1 MKHCL
6 TIAFICLSF
15 LGKAQN
21 TSVEKSI
28 NQIQIGVLGTWISNE
43 TRLCNSITLKSEIGF
58 DGGIEYTSFEGVSN
72 GPLYFAA
79 PVFSVSPRWYYNLQS
94 RANKS
99 KSVAGNSANF
109 LSLETSFHPDWFV
122 ISNQSGSSIYN
133 QVSIIPTWG
142 LRRMIGN
149 HFNYEVGAGIGY
161 RHIFTPAF
169 YFDVNEAAF
178 NLILRVGYRL

>member
-58 DGGIEYTSFEGVSN
+58 DGGFEGTGN
-72 GPLYFAA
+72 GTQYVAA

-109 LSLETSFHPDWFV
+109 LSLETSYHPDWFV

>member
-1 MKHCL
+1 MKRYIFL
-6 TIAFICLSF
+6 FTVLIFSISF
-15 LGKAQN
+15 FAQEA
-21 TSVEKSI
+21 SVEKSM

-43 TRLCNSITLKSEIGF
+43 TRLCNTITLKSEIGF
-58 DGGIEYTSFEGVSN
+58 DGGIEYSSFGGVSN

-79 PVFSVSPRWYYNLQS
+79 AVFSVSPRWYYNLQS
-94 RANKS
+94 RAKKS

-109 LSLETSFHPDWFV
+109 LSLETSYHPDWFI
-122 ISNQSGSSIYN
+122 ISNQSGSGIYN

-142 LRRMIGN
+142 LRRIGN

-169 YFDVNEAAF
+169 SFDVNEAAF
-178 NLILRVGYRL
+178 NLILRVGYRF